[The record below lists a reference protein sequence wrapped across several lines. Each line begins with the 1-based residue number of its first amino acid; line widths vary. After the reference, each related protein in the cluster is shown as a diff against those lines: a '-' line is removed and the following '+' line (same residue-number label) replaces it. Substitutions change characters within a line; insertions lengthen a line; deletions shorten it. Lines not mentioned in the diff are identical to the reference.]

1 MNRLPYDTKGM
12 AVTSGLRLGTPI
24 VTKNGMG
31 ADQMRSISEL
41 IDTVL
46 KGVRI
51 VSNTEYKI
59 DESLRSEIRNKVKRM
74 CDRFPMR

>member
-12 AVTSGLRLGTPI
+12 AVASGVRLGTPI

-41 IDTVL
+41 IDAVL
-46 KGVRI
+46 KGVKVI
-51 VSNTEYKI
+51 SNTEYQI
-59 DESLRSEIRNKVKRM
+59 DEPLRSEIRNKVRQL
-74 CDRFPMR
+74 CGRFPMR